1 MPCHLIRN
9 NPSKNQPLFLPSQQD
24 AKAYSQMR
32 ALWTFGNMTSKCF
45 LRFLA
50 KSHHQIL
57 TLILVLMATHSHN
70 FFHQLLKSLTGSY
83 GENKAR
89 FRKNRKNS
97 LLQPLPKSPD
107 RSKSH
112 TRHQYIQCG
121 TIFLKLGTVGSFC
134 HWNVYLCPSKR
145 LSPSAL
151 GRATDTST
159 WMLQEHLRRR
169 FQAPEVLPEHMGKN
183 AASNPLFKRTQPKVS
198 GDLCFTHSW
207 QNSQRAKLYKHIYL
221 WGINCITDR
230 KIQLWATAL
239 QIIIFHIM

>member
-1 MPCHLIRN
+1 MPCNLIRN

-24 AKAYSQMR
+24 AKAYSQMQV
-32 ALWTFGNMTSKCF
+32 LWTFGNMTSKCF

-70 FFHQLLKSLTGSY
+70 FFHQLLKSPTGSY

-112 TRHQYIQCG
+112 SRHQYIQCG
-121 TIFLKLGTVGSFC
+121 TIFLKLGTVGKFLPLKCVSLPFKEIKPFSSWQG
-134 HWNVYLCPSKR
+134 HWHIR
-145 LSPSAL
+145 LDAP
-151 GRATDTST
+151 RASR
-159 WMLQEHLRRR
+159 E
-169 FQAPEVLPEHMGKN
+169 
-183 AASNPLFKRTQPKVS
+183 KVS
-198 GDLCFTHSW
+198 SSRGTAWTHGQECSFK
-207 QNSQRAKLYKHIYL
+207 S
-221 WGINCITDR
+221 T
-230 KIQLWATAL
+230 IQENTAQGVRRSL
-239 QIIIFHIM
+239 FHPQLAE